1 MSSPSETWRT
11 FIAIPLPADWLC
23 ALSAVIGQLAS
34 STPPDAVR
42 WSDPA
47 NIHLTLR
54 FLGPTDPAA
63 VPDIIA
69 HLQQSVP
76 GMPAP
81 ALSLSGLGTFPAR
94 RQPRIVWAGLA
105 GDLELLAQLQY
116 AAASAAVA
124 IGWPAETRPFRP
136 HLTLGRVR
144 DRADAN
150 QHQSLLRAI
159 ATTTI
164 PPASIWHPTAVRLY
178 RSVLTPHGPIYTNL
192 GAAKICEVKI

>member
-1 MSSPSETWRT
+1 MSSPSEIWRT
-11 FIAIPLPADWLC
+11 FIAIPLPSDWQC
-23 ALSAVIGQLAS
+23 ALSAVMGQLAS

-42 WSDPA
+42 WSEPS

-54 FLGPTDPAA
+54 FLGNTDPAA

-69 HLQQSVP
+69 LLQQSIP
-76 GMPAP
+76 GMTAP

-94 RQPRIVWAGLA
+94 RQPRVVWAGLA
-105 GDLELLAQLQY
+105 GDLEPLAQLQY

-124 IGWPAETRPFRP
+124 LGWPAETRPFQP

-150 QHQSLLRAI
+150 QRQSLLRAI
-159 ATTTI
+159 AATTI
-164 PPASIWHPTAVRLY
+164 PPASIWHPHAVRLY
-178 RSVLTPHGPIYTNL
+178 RSILTPHGPVYTNL
-192 GAAKICEVKI
+192 GEAKISEVTI

>member
-11 FIAIPLPADWLC
+11 FIALPLPADWQC

-34 STPPDAVR
+34 STSPDAVR
-42 WSDPA
+42 WSEPS

-54 FLGPTDPAA
+54 FLGDTDPAA

-69 HLQQSVP
+69 RLRQSVP
-76 GMPAP
+76 EMMAP

-94 RQPRIVWAGLA
+94 RQPRVVWADMA
-105 GDLELLAQLQY
+105 GDLELLTKLQS
-116 AAASAAVA
+116 AAENAAVA
-124 IGWPAETRPFRP
+124 MGWPAETRPFRP

-150 QHQSLLRAI
+150 QRQSLLRAI
-159 ATTTI
+159 AAATI
-164 PPASIWHPTAVRLY
+164 PPASIWHPAAIRLY
-178 RSVLTPHGPIYTNL
+178 RSVLTPQGAVYTNL